1 MARKKQFAAL
11 ALMGSM
17 ILSSSGVL
25 SAPAVFADSLS
36 QDYVQMEEE
45 TIDSATPTVDA
56 NADVAINSTNF
67 PDAKF
72 RDYVKKF
79 DKNNNGS
86 LSSAECSAVTSIV
99 VDELGVAKLKG
110 IEHFTA
116 LKTLK
121 CAGNKLSS
129 STSGSF
135 DISKNVNLET
145 LDCSRN
151 PDITKFV
158 PAKNTKLKTLNCSM
172 CNIES
177 MDLSKNMALTSVT
190 ARQTYLEE
198 IDLSNHKNLTSVNF
212 SDSFFLVYCDLTN
225 CTALKTVRN
234 NSVSIYDGTNG
245 YLILDGCKNLEELYL
260 YFGHL
265 KSLDVSG
272 CPKLRILDISLLN
285 LRDLDL
291 TKNVNLTKLV
301 ATSNKFSSLNL
312 SKCTKLTYIDLTNNY
327 LSSLDVTKNTAL
339 TELYVTKNYLSA
351 LNVSKNTKLKYLNCA
366 GNGISSLNVANNTN
380 LVYLSCNNND
390 LSALNV
396 TKNLKLEILSC
407 YNNEIDKLN
416 ITKNRSVAEAVKTQ
430 KRQDSGSYYFYQKDG
445 NGEYGIYGLY
455 YDKYT
460 TLVTPAKLPT
470 ATPKASTP
478 SPTKKTTI
486 TPTKKAATPTK
497 TPQFSDFVERLYTC
511 ALNRKSEP
519 EGKKYWTNEVQ
530 SGKRTG
536 ADCARYFL
544 LEAPE
549 FMKRGLSVDAF
560 VETLYKTFF
569 DRKSDA
575 AGKKGWVD
583 AIKSGK
589 KTRAEVVNDFIESTE
604 WCNICAKYSVK
615 SGAKYHKA
623 TIASPK
629 SKEFATRLY
638 TACLKRKAD
647 AAGVKYWSL
656 ALTNLE
662 QTGCSA
668 LKEFFTCKEF
678 KDLKTTPEEYVK
690 RLYATCMGRSPAAD
704 EVTYWAGQ
712 IKSGKQSRD
721 QVLKFFGECEEFTK
735 ICAKYGIDRGNM

>member
-17 ILSSSGVL
+17 VLSSSGLL
-25 SAPAVFADSLS
+25 SVPAVFADSAA
-36 QDYVQMEEE
+36 QGAVQKEEE
-45 TIDSATPTVDA
+45 TIDSATPDLDA
-56 NADVAINSTNF
+56 TATSVKINSTNF
-67 PDAKF
+67 PDSTF
-72 RDYVKKF
+72 RTYVKKF
-79 DKNNNGS
+79 DKNSDGT
-86 LSSAECSAVTSIV
+86 LSSTELSAVTSIV
-99 VDELGVAKLKG
+99 VDEQGIEKLKG
-110 IEHFTA
+110 IEYFTA

-129 STSGSF
+129 EVSGSF
-135 DISKNVNLET
+135 DISKNTALET
-145 LDCSRN
+145 LDASRN
-151 PDITKFV
+151 AKLAEV
-158 PAKNTKLKTLNCSM
+158 NLSKNTKLKTLNLTM
-172 CNIES
+172 CDLETL
-177 MDLSKNMALTSVT
+177 DLSANKALTSVT
-190 ARQTYLEE
+190 ARQTLLEE
-198 IDLSNHKNLTSVNF
+198 VDLSNHKSLTTVNF
-212 SDSFFLVYCDLTN
+212 SDSFFMTYVDLTN

-234 NSVSIYDGTNG
+234 NSMSIYYGTKG
-245 YLILDGCKNLEELYL
+245 DLILDGCKNL
-260 YFGHL
+260 
-265 KSLDVSG
+265 KT
-272 CPKLRILDISLLN
+272 LDITLLQIST
-285 LRDLDL
+285 LDL
-291 TKNVNLTKLV
+291 TKNVNLVTLKC
-301 ATSNKFSSLNL
+301 AKNKFTSLDL
-312 SKCTKLTYIDLTNNY
+312 SKCTKLSVLDCSENY
-327 LSSLDVTKNTAL
+327 LSTLNVAKNTSL
-339 TELYVTKNYLSA
+339 TEIYCQTNYLTS
-351 LNVSKNTKLKYLNCA
+351 LNVSKNTKLKYLNCSA
-366 GNGISSLNVANNTN
+366 NSISSLNVSNNPA

-390 LSALNV
+390 LSTLNV
-396 TKNLKLEILSC
+396 SKNVNLEILSC
-407 YNNEIDKLN
+407 WYNDISSLN
-416 ITKNRSVAEAVKTQ
+416 ITKNRSVAEAVKTT

-445 NGEYGIYGLY
+445 NGQYGIYGLY
-455 YDKYT
+455 YDKAT
-460 TLVTPAKLPT
+460 KLVTPGKLP
-470 ATPKASTP
+470 
-478 SPTKKTTI
+478 SP
-486 TPTKKAATPTK
+486 TPTKKGSTPTPTKKGSNPTPTK

-530 SGKRTG
+530 SGRRTG

-549 FMKRGLSVDAF
+549 FMKRGLSVEDF

-629 SKEFATRLY
+629 SIDFATRLY

-704 EVTYWAGQ
+704 EVSYWAGQ
-712 IKSGKQSRD
+712 IKSGKQTRN

-735 ICAKYGIDRGNM
+735 ICAKYGIDRGTM